1 MSQARPKWKQVERY
15 LLRHGYSVY
24 DTGGDKIIVAPPDL
38 NPDRMRQTVRIGPRF
53 TKPGTELPW
62 GHVHQIRRA
71 FGVTPEDILAG

>member
-24 DTGGDKIIVAPPDL
+24 NSGGDKIIVAPPDL